1 MAKAKFDRSKPH
13 MNVGTMG
20 HIDHGKTTLTAAI
33 TKVQALKGFADFRA
47 FDSID
52 NAPEIIPDPSTPAEP
67 IEAGQPVYT
76 PVEKPDKVQAIAIIT
91 LVSGI
96 LNIIYGLTLSVGF
109 AVTVVGLLCLPLT
122 IAPAV
127 LGIFEVI
134 NGAKL
139 MNTLPRKFNVKTI
152 AILEIITIFTGA
164 VPSAVAGILNLVFY
178 DDPPVKQYINSLP
191 S

>member
-1 MAKAKFDRSKPH
+1 MSEEP
-13 MNVGTMG
+13 V
-20 HIDHGKTTLTAAI
+20 
-33 TKVQALKGFADFRA
+33 
-47 FDSID
+47 
-52 NAPEIIPDPSTPAEP
+52 IIPDPSTPAEP

-139 MNTLPRKFNVKTI
+139 MNTMPRKFNVKTI
-152 AILEIITIFTGA
+152 AILEIITIITGA

-178 DDPPVKQYINSLP
+178 DDPPVKQYIDSL
-191 S
+191 SS

>member
-1 MAKAKFDRSKPH
+1 MSEEP
-13 MNVGTMG
+13 V
-20 HIDHGKTTLTAAI
+20 
-33 TKVQALKGFADFRA
+33 
-47 FDSID
+47 
-52 NAPEIIPDPSTPAEP
+52 IIPDPITPAEP
-67 IEAGQPVYT
+67 IEAGQGVYT

-127 LGIFEVI
+127 LGIFEVVS
-134 NGAKL
+134 GAKL

-152 AILEIITIFTGA
+152 AILEIITIITGA

-178 DDPPVKQYINSLP
+178 DDPPVKQYIDSLP